1 MTEFKLREQSW
12 ALAHALIG
20 FGVVIL
26 VMIGIAGTIYRLIA
40 PDGWVAEAFNR
51 SLSAGLT
58 TLVVLGVIGAM
69 FWFSS
74 PKTQGK
80 RNTSIELVVMG
91 IAGAGA
97 IFLLQASLNGM
108 L

>member
-1 MTEFKLREQSW
+1 VTEFRLREESW

-20 FGVVIL
+20 FGMVIL
-26 VMIGIAGTIYRLIA
+26 VMIGIAGTIYRVIA
-40 PDGWVAEAFNR
+40 PHGWVVEAFNR
-51 SLSAGLT
+51 SLTAGLT
-58 TLVVLGVIGAM
+58 TLVVLSAIGAM
-69 FWFSS
+69 LWFTN
-74 PKTQGK
+74 PKTHGK
-80 RNTSIELVVMG
+80 RNTSIELIVMG